1 MEEKHVWK
9 AKFYENILLKEQIEA
24 NKEQI
29 PGLPGI
35 CIRVTSAAVR
45 KNYKQVTRLQFSQAR
60 WSAQYIQ

>member
-9 AKFYENILLKEQIEA
+9 AKFYENILLKEQIE
-24 NKEQI
+24 EST
-29 PGLPGI
+29 GLPGI

-45 KNYKQVTRLQFSQAR
+45 RNYKQVTKLQFSQAR